1 MQSAVSGCVIFCDF
15 IFSSKEKAVLTLNC
29 HYLWKIGKI
38 NLHRI
43 IKKINLY
50 SIRTFGLNLKTIIMT
65 KKELVSAIAEDAGI
79 SIKDAGKALNSFV
92 TAFGKSMKNGER
104 IQLPG
109 LGTFKVDKR
118 SARVVRNPRTGA
130 KLNVPAKKVVKFK
143 AAPALSK
150 GL

>member
-1 MQSAVSGCVIFCDF
+1 
-15 IFSSKEKAVLTLNC
+15 
-29 HYLWKIGKI
+29 
-38 NLHRI
+38 
-43 IKKINLY
+43 LY
-50 SIRTFGLNLKTIIMT
+50 SIRTIGVTFKTINMT
-65 KKELVSAIAEDAGI
+65 KKELVNAIAADASL

-92 TAFGKSMKNGER
+92 GAFGKAMKKGQR

-109 LGTFKVDKR
+109 MGTFNVTKR

-143 AAPALSK
+143 PAPALNK

>member
-1 MQSAVSGCVIFCDF
+1 M
-15 IFSSKEKAVLTLNC
+15 
-29 HYLWKIGKI
+29 
-38 NLHRI
+38 
-43 IKKINLY
+43 Y
-50 SIRTFGLNLKTIIMT
+50 SICKVGLTFNFIIMT
-65 KKELVSAIAEDAGI
+65 KKELVNAIAADANL

-92 TAFGKSMKNGER
+92 GAFGHAMKKGQR

-109 LGTFKVDKR
+109 MGTFTVAKR

-143 AAPALSK
+143 AAPALNK

>member
-1 MQSAVSGCVIFCDF
+1 MYSIS
-15 IFSSKEKAVLTLNC
+15 
-29 HYLWKIGKI
+29 KIGI
-38 NLHRI
+38 
-43 IKKINLY
+43 
-50 SIRTFGLNLKTIIMT
+50 TFNFIIMT
-65 KKELVSAIAEDAGI
+65 KKELVNAIAADAGL

-92 TAFGKSMKNGER
+92 GAFGKAMKKGHR

-109 LGTFKVDKR
+109 LGTFNVTKR

-143 AAPALSK
+143 AAPALNK

>member
-1 MQSAVSGCVIFCDF
+1 M
-15 IFSSKEKAVLTLNC
+15 
-29 HYLWKIGKI
+29 
-38 NLHRI
+38 
-43 IKKINLY
+43 Y
-50 SIRTFGLNLKTIIMT
+50 SIRTIGVTFKTINMT
-65 KKELVSAIAEDAGI
+65 KKELVNAIAADASL

-92 TAFGKSMKNGER
+92 GAFGKAMKKGQR

-109 LGTFKVDKR
+109 MGTFNVTKR

-143 AAPALSK
+143 PAPALNK